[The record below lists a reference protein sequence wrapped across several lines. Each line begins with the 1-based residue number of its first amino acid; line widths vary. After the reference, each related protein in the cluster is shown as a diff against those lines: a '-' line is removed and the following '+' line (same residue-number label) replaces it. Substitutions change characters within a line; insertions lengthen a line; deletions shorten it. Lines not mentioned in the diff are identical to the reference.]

1 MNAPAKNSNALRT
14 MKKLYVYADF
24 DWLKKEELIGELLI
38 DSLRGKESYGF
49 QFSKEWLKKYG
60 NIQLSND
67 INNYTGIQYC
77 QQNGDIFGCFADS
90 LPDRWG
96 RTLILRREQI
106 LAIEE
111 NRPVRRLTSYDFLS
125 GIDDYTHIGGFR
137 YKEDPNGDYINTS
150 NKLQIPPI
158 ADIKD
163 LIRASNEIELCEEN
177 NSLPE
182 KKWLIQLIHPGT
194 SLGGARP
201 KATVID
207 ENKLYIAKFP
217 SRNDLYDVGL
227 WEHFAHLLAIESG
240 INCAESKAIKAGN
253 KYHTLLSKRFDR
265 TTDNKRIHFASA
277 MTMLGLKDGSNAN
290 TGNGYLDIVDFII
303 QNCCNVDYNLKELYR
318 RVAFYISIGN
328 SDDHFRN
335 HGFILTS
342 KGWTLSPAFDINPS
356 LSKEQSLLINSY
368 TAASDLKILLDSCEE
383 YMLNHNTA
391 KQIIEE
397 VLNGVSKWKM
407 LANKINL
414 PQSEQNIFK
423 DRFITQLSTIK

>member
-1 MNAPAKNSNALRT
+1 MTKI
-14 MKKLYVYADF
+14 YVYADF
-24 DWLKKEELIGELLI
+24 NWLKKVELVGELSMQSI
-38 DSLRGKESYGF
+38 RGKESYSF
-49 QFSKEWLKKYG
+49 EFSKDWLKNYG
-60 NIQLSND
+60 SIQLSDD

-77 QQNGDIFGCFADS
+77 QQNNEIFGCFADS

-106 LAIEE
+106 LAMEE
-111 NRPVRRLTSYDFLS
+111 KRPVRRLTEFDFLT
-125 GIDDYTHIGGFR
+125 GIDDYTRIGGFR
-137 YKEDPNGDYINTS
+137 YKIDPTGEFINTS
-150 NKLQIPPI
+150 NKLQIPPKTE
-158 ADIKD
+158 IKE
-163 LIRASNEIELCEEN
+163 LVRASNEIELSEEKN
-177 NSLPE
+177 TLPQ
-182 KKWLIQLIHPGT
+182 KKWLFQLIQPGT

-201 KATVID
+201 KATIID
-207 ENKLYIAKFP
+207 ENKHLYIAKFP

-227 WEHFAHLLAIESG
+227 WEHLSHLLAKESG
-240 INCAESKAIKAGN
+240 LNCSESKVIKAGN

-290 TGNGYLDIVDFII
+290 TGNGYLDIVNYII
-303 QNCCNVDYNLKELYR
+303 KNCCNVDYNLKELYR
-318 RVAFYISIGN
+318 RVAFNISIGN

-335 HGFILTS
+335 HGFLLTPQ
-342 KGWTLSPAFDINPS
+342 GWTLSPAFDINPS

-368 TAASDLKILLDSCEE
+368 TSKSDLNILLDSCEE

-397 VLNGVSKWKM
+397 VLKGISKWKL
-407 LANKINL
+407 LANKINI

-423 DRFITQLSTIK
+423 DRFITNIPK

>member
-1 MNAPAKNSNALRT
+1 MTKI
-14 MKKLYVYADF
+14 YVYADF
-24 DWLKKEELIGELLI
+24 NWLKKVEIVGELSMQSI
-38 DSLRGKESYGF
+38 RGKESYSF
-49 QFSKEWLKKYG
+49 EFSKDWLKNYG
-60 NIQLSND
+60 SIQLSDD

-77 QQNGDIFGCFADS
+77 QQNNEIFGCFADS

-106 LAIEE
+106 LAMEE
-111 NRPVRRLTSYDFLS
+111 KRPVRRLTEFDFLT
-125 GIDDYTHIGGFR
+125 GIDDYTRIGGFR
-137 YKEDPNGDYINTS
+137 YKIDPTGEFINTS

-158 ADIKD
+158 TEIKE
-163 LIRASNEIELCEEN
+163 LVRASNEIELSEEKN
-177 NSLPE
+177 TLPQ
-182 KKWLIQLIHPGT
+182 KKWLFQLIQPGT

-201 KATVID
+201 KATIID
-207 ENKLYIAKFP
+207 ENKHLYIAKFP

-227 WEHFAHLLAIESG
+227 WEHLSHLLAKESG
-240 INCAESKAIKAGN
+240 LNCSESKVIKAGN

-265 TTDNKRIHFASA
+265 TADNKRIHYASA
-277 MTMLGLKDGSNAN
+277 MTMLGLKDGCNAN
-290 TGNGYLDIVDFII
+290 TGNGYLDIVNYII
-303 QNCCNVDYNLKELYR
+303 KNCCNVDFNLKELYR
-318 RVAFYISIGN
+318 RVAFNISIGN

-368 TAASDLKILLDSCEE
+368 TAKSDLNILLDSCEE

-397 VLNGVSKWKM
+397 VLKGISKWKL
-407 LANKINL
+407 LANKINI

-423 DRFITQLSTIK
+423 DRFITNIPK